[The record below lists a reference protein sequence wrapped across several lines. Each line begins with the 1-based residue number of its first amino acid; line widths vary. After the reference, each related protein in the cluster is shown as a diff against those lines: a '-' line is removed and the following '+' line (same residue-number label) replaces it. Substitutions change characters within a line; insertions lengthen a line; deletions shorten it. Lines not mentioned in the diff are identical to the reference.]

1 MKLVIFKH
9 GNALSVTPEDN
20 YKARIMDARKIQS
33 CADFGNAAEIIEY
46 YVRWFGSKP
55 EDFIVKE
62 GLNVRKWFDIESAE
76 IVTENQLR
84 EEFEEMR
91 DGREITFE
99 EYVINCQTK
108 ENGTLVPVWNVETKG
123 E

>member
-1 MKLVIFKH
+1 M
-9 GNALSVTPEDN
+9 
-20 YKARIMDARKIQS
+20 
-33 CADFGNAAEIIEY
+33 
-46 YVRWFGSKP
+46 
-55 EDFIVKE
+55 
-62 GLNVRKWFDIESAE
+62 RKWLDIETME

-84 EEFEEMR
+84 EEFAEMKE
-91 DGREITFE
+91 DREITFE